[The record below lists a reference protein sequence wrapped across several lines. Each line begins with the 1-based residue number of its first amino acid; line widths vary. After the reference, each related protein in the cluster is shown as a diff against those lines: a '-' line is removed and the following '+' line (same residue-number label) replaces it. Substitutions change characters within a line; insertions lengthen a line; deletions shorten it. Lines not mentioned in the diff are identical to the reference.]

1 MNARRAGLIAVVSL
15 GLYGLF
21 LIGIAHTATS
31 PAPDFPNYYYS
42 VGNLAEGASIYT
54 DFREQVIADSGS
66 DTVEVN
72 YLADPPPVAV
82 LFYPVQWM
90 SYEMAWW
97 SLIVLSGLAMMLTV
111 AVTGRELGVTRNW
124 LIAGAGL
131 SLLTTSFRY
140 LTLTNHFEVLLAL
153 LAALGWV
160 RLRRRGSP
168 GVYWGIAAALK
179 LFPALWSIALVR
191 NRRAVASGFGSF
203 LAVMLVAVGVVGV
216 EDFARYVREVLP
228 LASQWYEA
236 TGNYSLMSVGT
247 LIGGTPTGWVL
258 TAVGVAGFAWTVS
271 RLGDHHDA
279 LYVAG
284 VAWSLLLSPLSWLN
298 YLVIVISPLMV
309 AAADIDWKQRRQL
322 YPGVLM
328 LVGLL
333 ALRPILAFDS
343 VWINVALSRIPTVSL
358 LLLAVWA
365 PRLMVK
371 RAMVGLEPA

>member
-15 GLYGLF
+15 GLYSLF
-21 LIGIAHTATS
+21 LSGIAHTATS

-42 VGNLAEGASIYT
+42 AISHAEGGSIYADFT
-54 DFREQVIADSGS
+54 DRIE
-66 DTVEVN
+66 VEASASVPDLN

-82 LFYPVQWM
+82 LFYPARWT
-90 SYEMAWW
+90 SYEAAWW
-97 SLIVLSGLAMMLTV
+97 VLIALSGLAMVVTV
-111 AVTGRELGVTRNW
+111 AVTGVELGLSRPWVVS
-124 LIAGAGL
+124 LAAA
-131 SLLTTSFRY
+131 SLLTTGFRFM
-140 LTLTNHFEVLLAL
+140 TLRNHFEVLLAL

-168 GVYWGIAAALK
+168 GVFWGLAAGFK
-179 LFPALWSIALVR
+179 LFPALWTVALIR
-191 NRRAVASGFGSF
+191 NRKAVVDGFSAF
-203 LAVMLVAVGVVGV
+203 VAVLGLTVVLIGPQ
-216 EDFARYVREVLP
+216 DFAVYVRDVIP
-228 LASQWYEA
+228 RASQWYEA

-247 LIGGTPTGWVL
+247 LIGGTPLGWAL
-258 TAVGVAGFAWTVS
+258 TAAGVVGFGWTVY

-309 AAADIDWKQRRQL
+309 AAANIDWKKRRQL

-333 ALRPILAFDS
+333 ALRPILAFNS
-343 VWINVALSRIPTVSL
+343 VWINITLSRIPTVSL
-358 LLLAVWA
+358 LFLAIWV
-365 PRLMVK
+365 PRLIAK
-371 RAMVGLEPA
+371 RAMVGA